1 MIALKTNVV
10 KWEIVCEKIH
20 FADPVK
26 DAKSVAGF
34 FPPANLE
41 LDRMMQ
47 HKHGLA
53 TKTVS
58 KWRPSKST
66 TTTT

>member
-34 FPPANLE
+34 FPSRQFGVGPNE
-41 LDRMMQ
+41 
-47 HKHGLA
+47 A
-53 TKTVS
+53 T
-58 KWRPSKST
+58 
-66 TTTT
+66 